1 MSDFIIAYAPTK
13 RKDYFAKNPYNFF
26 NLPDFAAFWAKKWWD
41 IPKKRPRRAG
51 ALSFRRRILCYTIN
65 VKSWLNKR
73 RRAAGKR
80 KERKR

>member
-41 IPKKRPRRAG
+41 IPKKTVPAGG
-51 ALSFRRRILCYTIN
+51 ALSFPPPNFVLYYRR
-65 VKSWLNKR
+65 KSWLNKR

-80 KERKR
+80 KERRR

>member
-13 RKDYFAKNPYNFF
+13 RKDYFAENPYNFF

-51 ALSFRRRILCYTIN
+51 ALSFPPPDFVLYYRREKL
-65 VKSWLNKR
+65 
-73 RRAAGKR
+73 AEQAPQGGGQA
-80 KERKR
+80 